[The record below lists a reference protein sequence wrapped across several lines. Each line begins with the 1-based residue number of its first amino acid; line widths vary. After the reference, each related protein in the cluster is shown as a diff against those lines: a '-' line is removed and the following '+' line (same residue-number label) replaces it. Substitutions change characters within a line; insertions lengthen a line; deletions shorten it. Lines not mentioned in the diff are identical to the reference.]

1 MKKYDF
7 NLEIMANPQSG
18 KISEVFGAGGGT
30 QIRFGTSVKW
40 YEKFKLIQ
48 EIK

>member
-18 KISEVFGAGGGT
+18 ISVVFGAGGGT